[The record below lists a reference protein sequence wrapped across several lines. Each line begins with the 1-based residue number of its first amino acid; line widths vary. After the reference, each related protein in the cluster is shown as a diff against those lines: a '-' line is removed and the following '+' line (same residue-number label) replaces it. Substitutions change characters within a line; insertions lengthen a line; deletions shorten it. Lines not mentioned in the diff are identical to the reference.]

1 MDKVQIF
8 NVTKNQKANKKH
20 LVKWKVNE
28 RHHTRA
34 FSTKARAEVFRKELD
49 KANDAGV
56 IFSADNGEPRDW
68 IKGRKHFAK
77 VVQEYSGANWK
88 EWGQRHKK
96 GVSDN
101 LGLVMFHFL
110 TPSGQKRYS
119 RQDTKEFVKKYLV
132 QEELP
137 KNMSAQDEYDLDK
150 FIKATY
156 YLGDITPSLLKK
168 ILTSLSQQQ
177 SNPNKTISAVTLKNR
192 KQVINAVLQH
202 AYESEDISKNPMNT
216 VKSKKLPSKSITSKD
231 VLSPDRCR
239 DLQSEVKNL
248 KDLGPQISQLIG
260 IMWLAGLRPSEAVAL
275 KKSHFHLSAKGSYI
289 QVEQASVTV
298 GKEFGDDIKV
308 GRKTVRTSTVL
319 KQLKAR
325 GEGDF
330 RKVPINKELKKQITQ
345 YLKQFKDDEY
355 VFPLWEFSR
364 QFVVDQN
371 GKKVMKRNGT
381 GPLWTIQKTVDLSR
395 PMLTD
400 TIHHYIQKTSLNG
413 VKPYDLRHT
422 NASILIY
429 SGLNI
434 VEIASRLGHSV
445 QVCQSVYLHLIED
458 EKPFDTSREDGFLK
472 G

>member
-34 FSTKARAEVFRKELD
+34 FSTKARAEVFRKELE

-68 IKGRKHFAK
+68 SKGRKHFAK
-77 VVQEYSGANWK
+77 VVQEYAGANWS

-96 GVSDN
+96 GISDN

-110 TPSGQKRYS
+110 TPSGQTKYS
-119 RQDTKEFVKKYLV
+119 RKDTKEFVKKYLV
-132 QEELP
+132 QEKLP
-137 KNMSAQDEYDLDK
+137 KSMSAQDQYDLDR
-150 FIKATY
+150 FIKSTY
-156 YLGDITPSLLKK
+156 YLGDITPTLLKK
-168 ILTSLSQQQ
+168 ILNSLSQQIN
-177 SNPNKTISAVTLKNR
+177 NPAKSLSAVTVKNR
-192 KQVINAVLQH
+192 KQAINAVLQH
-202 AYESEDISKNPMNT
+202 AYESEDIPKNPMST
-216 VKSKKLPSKSITSKD
+216 VKSKKLPNKSINSKD
-231 VLSPDRCR
+231 VLSPERCR
-239 DLQSEVKNL
+239 NLQNEVKNL
-248 KDLGPQISQLIG
+248 NDLGPQISQLIG
-260 IMWLAGLRPSEAVAL
+260 GLWLAGLRPSEAVAL
-275 KKSHFHLSAKGSYI
+275 KKSHFHLTPKGSYI

-298 GKEFGDDIKV
+298 GKEFGDEIKV
-308 GRKTVRTSTVL
+308 GQKTVRTSTVI

-325 GEGDF
+325 DEGEF
-330 RKVPINKELKKQITQ
+330 RKVPINKELKKQIVP
-345 YLKQFKDDEY
+345 YLKKFKDNDY

-364 QFVVDQN
+364 EFVLDEN
-371 GKKVMKRNGT
+371 GKKIMKRNGT

-400 TIHHYIQKTSLNG
+400 TIHHYIQKTSFTK

-458 EKPFDTSREDGFLK
+458 KKPFDTSREDGFLK

>member
-8 NVTKNQKANKKH
+8 NVTKNPKANKKH

-49 KANDAGV
+49 KANDAGAV
-56 IFSADNGEPRDW
+56 FSADNGEPRDW
-68 IKGRKHFAK
+68 RTGRKNFAK
-77 VVQEYSGANWK
+77 VIQEYSNANWN

-96 GVSDN
+96 GISDN

-119 RQDTKEFVKKYLV
+119 RQETKEFVKKYLV
-132 QEELP
+132 QKELP
-137 KNMSAQDEYDLDK
+137 KNMSAQEQTELDR
-150 FIKATY
+150 FIKSTY
-156 YLGDITPSLLKK
+156 HLGDLTPSLLKK
-168 ILTSLSQQQ
+168 ILDALSQQQ
-177 SNPNKTISAVTLKNR
+177 NDPTKTLSPVTLKNR
-192 KQVINAVLQH
+192 RQVINAVLQH
-202 AYESEDISKNPMNT
+202 AYESEDIPKNPMST
-216 VKSKKLPSKSITSKD
+216 VKTKKLPKKSINSKD
-231 VLSPDRCR
+231 VLSPEKCR
-239 DLQSEVKNL
+239 DLQNEVQNL

-260 IMWLAGLRPSEAVAL
+260 VMWLAGLRPSEAVAL
-275 KKSHFHLSAKGSYI
+275 KKSHFHLTPKGSYI
-289 QVEQASVTV
+289 KVEQASVTV
-298 GKEFGDDIKV
+298 GKEFGDEIKV
-308 GRKTVRTSTVL
+308 GQKTVRTSSVL

-325 GEGDF
+325 EEGEF
-330 RKVPINKELKKQITQ
+330 RKVPINRELKKQLVP
-345 YLKQFKDDEY
+345 YLKKFKTTDY

-364 QFVVDQN
+364 QFVVDEN

-381 GPLWTIQKTVDLSR
+381 GPLWTIQKTIDYSR

-400 TIHHYIQKTSLNG
+400 TIHHYIQKTSFTK

-434 VEIASRLGHSV
+434 VEIATRLGHSV
-445 QVCQSVYLHLIED
+445 QVCQNIYLHLIEGL
-458 EKPFDTSREDGFLK
+458 KPFDTSREDGFLK